1 MLLRRLSARLLF
13 MTSLPMSARLE
24 NFLQY
29 FRMFVTGTNLRD
41 MVDNLPDRDLLCGT
55 NKEFFVDIQEYL
67 YEFYSIFH
75 EQVCDEIDMTMHE
88 MKIPVDLRKKFYVWY
103 SELDIEDD
111 FEFIRSCFLSDNP
124 EEFFGYGVL
133 YEIADTDSGIEHW
146 DPQETANLKQVL
158 EHWICSER
166 RKDFLEKMA
175 DDHIDA
181 LTSLSKKY

>member
-1 MLLRRLSARLLF
+1 
-13 MTSLPMSARLE
+13 
-24 NFLQY
+24 
-29 FRMFVTGTNLRD
+29 
-41 MVDNLPDRDLLCGT
+41 
-55 NKEFFVDIQEYL
+55 
-67 YEFYSIFH
+67 
-75 EQVCDEIDMTMHE
+75 MHE
-88 MKIPVDLRKKFYVWY
+88 MKIPVDLRKKFDVWY

-124 EEFFGYGVL
+124 EEFFGYGVP
-133 YEIADTDSGIEHW
+133 YEIADTDSGIEDW